1 MTVMN
6 MTLVQIVLFVPE
18 LYAATI
24 ESISIDERITE

>member
-18 LYAATI
+18 LYANII
-24 ESISIDERITE
+24 ESISIDGRITE